1 MEIQRSLSYCFLWI
15 EAEVIPHNKSQLSVG
30 EPPQLS
36 GAPAESLDFIKVWIS
51 HEVTMNVFRN
61 RFTGLLGSISSV
73 L

>member
-1 MEIQRSLSYCFLWI
+1 MEIQRSLSDCFLWI

-51 HEVTMNVFRN
+51 YEILN
-61 RFTGLLGSISSV
+61 LGFHKTDTCDNGH
-73 L
+73 